1 MNVRLAALAAAL
13 IACTTSAWAATSN
26 VDVYGKLSMEVNLL
40 PTHEVFTSAF
50 DSGSVVFDP
59 AYVPQV
65 ASTSVS
71 GDIASIA
78 GNSYTA
84 SANTSL
90 GSNHVYAQAD
100 VFTAPAYAA
109 GSFSGWYDQVTI
121 TGGSGTGTVT
131 FTMQLNGTFDV
142 GAQAGGLGYALG
154 TSSVHPSQLV
164 SDASQPW
171 GMSPNPI
178 ASYSLLASSY
188 DDPSYLLGLLA
199 EPVDTVLTPGTA
211 QSISTTL
218 YGTFNFTYGES
229 FYLIGGMAA
238 SLFDVSALQSFCSI
252 ETGDCVPPAD
262 GSGATTLDF
271 SNSANL
277 INIALP
283 EGASASFASG
293 TAYNVT
299 AVPEPGEWLMLLAG
313 LGLVGWRTRRKAS

>member
-1 MNVRLAALAAAL
+1 MKVRLTALAATL
-13 IACTTSAWAATSN
+13 ITCTTPTLAATSN
-26 VDVYGKLSMEVNLL
+26 VDVYGKLSMEVNPL
-40 PTHEVFTSAF
+40 PTHEVFSSAF

-84 SANTSL
+84 SANTTL

-100 VFTAPAYAA
+100 AFTAPVYGA

-121 TGGSGTGTVT
+121 IGGSGTGTVT
-131 FTMQLNGTFDV
+131 FTVPLNGTVDV
-142 GAQAGGLGYALG
+142 GAQAGGLGYTLG
-154 TSSVHPSQLV
+154 TSTVHPSQLV
-164 SDASQPW
+164 NDDPNQPW
-171 GMSPNPI
+171 GMSLDPI

-188 DDPSYLLGLLA
+188 NDPSFLLGLLA
-199 EPVDTVLTPGTA
+199 EPVNTVLTPGTA
-211 QSISTTL
+211 QDINTTL

-238 SLFDVSALQSFCSI
+238 SLFDVGARQSFCSI
-252 ETGDCVPPAD
+252 ETGDCAPPAD

-277 INIALP
+277 ISSTSRFPKGQPRASPPALRDG
-283 EGASASFASG
+283 GAG
-293 TAYNVT
+293 T
-299 AVPEPGEWLMLLAG
+299 
-313 LGLVGWRTRRKAS
+313 R